1 MHFWKK
7 ENLFLIKIRLNCI
20 EYFIYIESSFRVL
33 EKVESIRHIFFFIY
47 FGIDHFINPE
57 FYLSIMPPIFPLHL
71 EAVYLSGLFEIL
83 GGVGVLIART
93 RSIAGWGL
101 LVLLIAVYPAN
112 IYMALTPEAFPD
124 ISLFALYFRLA
135 LQFLFFYWAYSIT
148 RPIYN
153 PRG

>member
-1 MHFWKK
+1 MSILFTL
-7 ENLFLIKIRLNCI
+7 NLPSGFLRKLSLFGI
-20 EYFIYIESSFRVL
+20 SV
-33 EKVESIRHIFFFIY
+33 FFIY

-101 LVLLIAVYPAN
+101 LALLIAVYPAN

-153 PRG
+153 PGR

>member
-1 MHFWKK
+1 MSILFTL
-7 ENLFLIKIRLNCI
+7 NLPSGFLRKLSLFGI
-20 EYFIYIESSFRVL
+20 SV
-33 EKVESIRHIFFFIY
+33 FFIY
-47 FGIDHFINPE
+47 FGIDHLINPE
-57 FYLSIMPPIFPLHL
+57 FYLSIMPPMFPLHL

-124 ISLFALYFRLA
+124 IPLFVLYFRLA

-153 PRG
+153 PGR